1 VTVLDETADIFKLQA
16 KGLIKSEVIL
26 LETYAGEMWLLG
38 RDWKLM
44 NKRKLLSGL
53 FQYVFYLLCNLEQVL
68 YFPLKHPQLLL
79 LLFILAEKGFSF
91 TSAHHLSVHVFGQT
105 IHWLRQTFNVLYC
118 AVLTYILSLVKW
130 KVIVL
135 LKKKQLQLSAVTKS
149 RVMKQLVYV
158 FLQILSPQLLK
169 QLRLEVEFGQK
180 IFLWQSRQHVATV
193 VLNQLVMQKLEVVES
208 ATDCSVIRCTVLL
221 LGPDLV

>member
-1 VTVLDETADIFKLQA
+1 
-16 KGLIKSEVIL
+16 
-26 LETYAGEMWLLG
+26 M
-38 RDWKLM
+38 
-44 NKRKLLSGL
+44 
-53 FQYVFYLLCNLEQVL
+53 
-68 YFPLKHPQLLL
+68 
-79 LLFILAEKGFSF
+79 
-91 TSAHHLSVHVFGQT
+91 
-105 IHWLRQTFNVLYC
+105 LYC
-118 AVLTYILSLVKW
+118 AVLTYVLSFVKR

-135 LKKKQLQLSAVTKS
+135 LKKKKLQLSAVTKS